1 MFKKLSTIALG
12 SALAMSLVA
21 CDDSSNKAS
30 TEKKDEP
37 KQEAKKEAKQETKK
51 DDKKKITVA
60 DVDTI
65 KTGDPVTGEGGDKYE
80 DLVAKY
86 GEPDIK
92 SDSTSKNVKTYTA
105 SWSKNAKGG
114 TGANFTVSFIEKD
127 GQKLA
132 VSKTQIGME

>member
-51 DDKKKITVA
+51 NDKKKITVA

-132 VSKTQIGME
+132 VNKTQIGME

>member
-37 KQEAKKEAKQETKK
+37 KQDQKQETKK

>member
-1 MFKKLSTIALG
+1 M
-12 SALAMSLVA
+12 
-21 CDDSSNKAS
+21 
-30 TEKKDEP
+30 
-37 KQEAKKEAKQETKK
+37 
-51 DDKKKITVA
+51 
-60 DVDTI
+60 DTI

-114 TGANFTVSFIEKD
+114 TGANFTVSFIEKRW
-127 GQKLA
+127 
-132 VSKTQIGME
+132 SKISSK

>member
-12 SALAMSLVA
+12 NALAMSLIA

-51 DDKKKITVA
+51 NDKKKITVA

-127 GQKLA
+127 VQKLA